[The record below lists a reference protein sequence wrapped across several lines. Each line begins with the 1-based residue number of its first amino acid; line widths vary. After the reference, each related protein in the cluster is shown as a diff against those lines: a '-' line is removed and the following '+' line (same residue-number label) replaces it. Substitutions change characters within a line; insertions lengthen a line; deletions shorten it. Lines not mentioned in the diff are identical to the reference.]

1 MFMKVNGKE
10 MREVAEAC
18 KYGKMDQSMKDIG
31 RIIWLMVL
39 EDLFIPMVMCILVNG
54 RMIEQMGKE
63 NIYQI
68 MGLSIL
74 EIGRMISN
82 LDMVKKNGRMVHF
95 IKEIMRLGRNK
106 EKVHLFGVT
115 IALMKVIFMKI
126 IFMEKGNMFGKMGE
140 FTLENGI
147 TIKCMEQA
155 ISHGQMGANTK
166 VPIRMI
172 KSKDLECLH
181 LKMAEFMKENG

>member
-10 MREVAEAC
+10 MREVAEVC

-31 RIIWLMVL
+31 KIIWLMAL
-39 EDLFIPMVMCILVNG
+39 EDLFILMVMCILENG
-54 RMIEQMGKE
+54 RMIEQMEKA
-63 NIYQI
+63 NIYLI

-82 LDMVKKNGRMVHF
+82 LDMVKRNGRMVHF
-95 IKEIMRLGRNK
+95 TKEIMRLGRSK

-115 IALMKVIFMKI
+115 IVLMKVIFMKI

-140 FTLENGI
+140 FILGNGI
-147 TIKCMEQA
+147 TIKCMEQVV
-155 ISHGQMGANTK
+155 SHGQMVASTK
-166 VPIRMI
+166 APTKTI
-172 KSKDLECLH
+172 KSKALVFLH
-181 LKMAEFMKENG
+181 LKMVEFMKENG